1 MIFLQVE
8 NIDLN
13 RAWEISPYNGMA
25 YGALIIVL
33 IMGMAGIV
41 YLLKKEMDEN
51 YLLNKENKELNS
63 KVHMY
68 ADVMIGKITELQS
81 SYNQIKENN
90 SEIRIF
96 KEKILY
102 VLEDLKSY
110 VVSDLKNKK

>member
-33 IMGMAGIV
+33 IMVMAGII
-41 YLLKKEMDEN
+41 YLLKKEMEEN
-51 YLLNKENKELNS
+51 SLLNKENKELNS

-68 ADVMIGKITELQS
+68 ADIMLGKITELQS

-90 SEIRIF
+90 HEMRTF

-102 VLEDLKSY
+102 VLEDLKAY
-110 VVSDLKNKK
+110 VMSDLKTKK